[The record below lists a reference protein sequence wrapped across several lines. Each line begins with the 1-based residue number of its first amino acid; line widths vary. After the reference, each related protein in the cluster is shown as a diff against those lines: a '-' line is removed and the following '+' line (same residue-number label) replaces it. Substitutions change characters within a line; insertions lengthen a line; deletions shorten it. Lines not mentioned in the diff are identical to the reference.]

1 MKKDKLI
8 ESISGTCRVSP
19 TDLEYIINETAK
31 CIFEDIN
38 YKEYVSNGQ
47 LYYSS
52 MTNFDKLKKKW
63 IKE

>member
-1 MKKDKLI
+1 MKRDKLI
-8 ESISGTCRVSP
+8 EIMMGICTVSP
-19 TDLEYIINETAK
+19 MDLEYIVNETAK
-31 CIFEDIN
+31 AIFEDID

-52 MTNFDKLKKKW
+52 ATNFDKLKKKW